1 MQIHAFYTIR
11 TTRQT
16 SLDIQPERLQRL
28 AVFYVAGQLLG
39 GFIGFGV
46 LKLITPKHIWRPED
60 ATGPGVCTTVPHPD
74 LSPFTAVTV
83 EFIITSVLIFLCCG
97 VWDSRNAKHHDS
109 VPLRF
114 GLTITGLALAG
125 ARFSGGSM
133 NPARSLGPAIWNG
146 DFEHHWIY
154 WVGPLLAPLVVT
166 PFYRIVFQQR
176 EAEPEETTEKRTEE
190 FPLRTNNV

>member
-1 MQIHAFYTIR
+1 M
-11 TTRQT
+11 
-16 SLDIQPERLQRL
+16 

-125 ARFSGGSM
+125 ARFSGGNNYM
-133 NPARSLGPAIWNG
+133 CPTTYKAT
-146 DFEHHWIY
+146 EC
-154 WVGPLLAPLVVT
+154 VT
-166 PFYRIVFQQR
+166 YSFCRKHESCEISWTSHL
-176 EAEPEETTEKRTEE
+176 EWG
-190 FPLRTNNV
+190 L